1 MATTIGTGIDASF
14 ADARPAAAK
23 SKGILRSIY
32 AAMIASRQ
40 RAAEREIERFIML
53 HGGLLT
59 DKLERDISR
68 NFGSFS
74 G

>member
-1 MATTIGTGIDASF
+1 MATTIGTGFNAPF
-14 ADARPAAAK
+14 ADTSYVPAK
-23 SKGILRSIY
+23 RKDILRRIY

-40 RAAEREIERFIML
+40 RAAEREIERYIML
-53 HGGLLT
+53 HGGKLT

-68 NFGSFS
+68 NFGSFP